1 MESIDYKD
9 ILKRSFVLE
18 QEIVDGKRKLKKVN
32 IFFVDYNNCIRV
44 LQKKVLLK
52 KKLFSYEVRYK
63 KLYLLNSK
71 EIKEIIE
78 NLSLDEYYKLNN
90 YFGTDKNIS
99 NSYYTNLLKKEKND
113 HLKKWCIRQYKK
125 TLIVL
130 SIVLGL
136 SYINLKKDYGN
147 IENAYNSLKIVCYL
161 KDNASLTEEEIN
173 VLLTDINEDIR
184 QITDDLKYN
193 IDNVNTNEEVEN
205 YFLLNA
211 INLNKEMTKKEKEL
225 YLNFYEFYNDNPYL
239 DKLSLYKRLC
249 NLEFTRENEISDDK
263 KNADSKKNGTIIT
276 YATYSPFNNEITY
289 YYKPDSETSIH
300 EGVHCNLC
308 TFNIPIS
315 IDEGMA
321 EIIKNEYFDCNEFIY
336 DRNTSLTKALIE
348 IVGKE
353 TLLKSISLD
362 DSSYLQD
369 ALVNNLIR
377 KGRKK
382 EEALEITNK
391 FLEDIDR
398 SFYDN
403 ELSEKE
409 AKNIDLKQ
417 FYVYEDH
424 DFESNYVFDILVDD
438 FLKAYYPNN
447 NHYYFNINDQKEL
460 VKY

>member
-1 MESIDYKD
+1 MESIDYKN
-9 ILKRSFVLE
+9 ILERSLVLE
-18 QEIVDGKRKLKKVN
+18 QEIVDDKRKLKKVN
-32 IFFVDYNNCIRV
+32 IFFVDYNNCLRV

-52 KKLFSYEVRYK
+52 KKLFSYEVRYE

-71 EIKEIIE
+71 EIKKLIE

-90 YFGTDKNIS
+90 YLGTDQDIS
-99 NSYYTNLLKKEKND
+99 NSHYRKLLKKKY
-113 HLKKWCIRQYKK
+113 HLKKWCKRQYKR

-147 IENAYNSLKIVCYL
+147 IENAFNSLRIVGYL
-161 KDNASLTEEEIN
+161 KDNDSLTEEEIDE
-173 VLLTDINEDIR
+173 LLRDINEDIR
-184 QITDDLKYN
+184 KITDDSKFD
-193 IDNVNTNEEVEN
+193 IDNVDTNEEIEN

-239 DKLSLYKRLC
+239 DKLSLYERLC
-249 NLEFTRENEISDDK
+249 SLEFTRENEISDDK
-263 KNADSKKNGTIIT
+263 KIAISKKNGTLIT

-321 EIIKNEYFDCNEFIY
+321 EIIKNEYFDYDEFIY

-348 IVGKE
+348 IVGKD

-362 DSSYLQD
+362 DSSYLKE
-369 ALVNNLIR
+369 ALVNNLIH

-403 ELSEKE
+403 ELSYQD
-409 AKNIDLKQ
+409 AKKIDLKQ

-424 DFESNYVFDILVDD
+424 DFESNYRFDILVDD
-438 FLKAYYPNN
+438 FLKAFYPNN
-447 NHYYFNINDQKEL
+447 NHYYFNRNDQKEL
-460 VKY
+460 VKH